1 MPLTKRVS
9 LAYLP
14 ENKQTGRIMK
24 KLITILVLATTVFSL
39 LADNTRKQILISDIV
54 LTLLDRL
61 HYEPLETNDELSEN
75 IFEMYLKNLDNSK
88 RFLLQSDIEEL
99 NLYKQEIDNQ
109 LLSKNFSFY
118 NKSMEL
124 FEARVSETEELTKIL
139 LESPFA
145 YTKIDSLE
153 TDPKKDDFCINSEEL
168 QDKWRRILKYQT
180 ILKYIDLVDTENAEQ
195 DTTETTIEMAYL
207 TSQGNLHEELE
218 LKARESIQKRMKTL
232 FRRLNSRTDEEKF
245 ALYINSIT
253 HVFDPHTTYMPPLEK
268 ENFDID
274 MTGQFEGIG
283 AVLNEVDGVIEV
295 KEIMAGS
302 PSWRQKEL
310 EAGDKILKVAQGKE
324 PAVDIVEMPLREAV
338 KLIRGKRGTEVR
350 LTVQK
355 SSKESKIIPI
365 IRDVIV
371 LEATYARAALIE
383 EEGKK
388 YGYIQLPKFYRDFK
402 DKSAR
407 NATEDVKQAILSLG
421 EVDGLMLDLRS
432 NGGGALPDAIG
443 IAGLF
448 IDEGPIVQVK
458 TKEGEP
464 KIDRDEDGKVYY
476 DGPLVVMVN
485 KFSASAS
492 EIASAALQDYGR
504 AVVLGSQHTFGKG
517 TVQTIYSL
525 DRYLNRR
532 FAEDGPF
539 GSLKFT
545 YQKYYRA
552 NGGST
557 QFKGVESDLVL
568 PDAFDY
574 MDTGERE
581 YDYALQW
588 DTIPNAG
595 LNEVNTVTNQISEL
609 NEMSQTRV
617 AANDNFQSIINRN
630 QLLRERL
637 DESKKD
643 VSILA
648 VIEADKQFK
657 AEEDKINLK
666 FPENENLDIT
676 VVDYAPI
683 DKELDEQAIEDEQK
697 KIDDWLKAMRKDV
710 YLAEGMNVLSEMK

>member
-1 MPLTKRVS
+1 
-9 LAYLP
+9 
-14 ENKQTGRIMK
+14 MK
-24 KLITILVLATTVFSL
+24 KIIALLLLLTAVFTIFAETSP
-39 LADNTRKQILISDIV
+39 KQSLISDMV

-61 HYEPLETNDELSEN
+61 HYEPLEINDELSSE
-75 IFEMYLKNLDNSK
+75 IYEMYLKNLDNSK
-88 RFLLQSDIEEL
+88 RFLLQSDIERLSQYKLMIDDEL
-99 NLYKQEIDNQ
+99 KGDNPR
-109 LLSKNFSFY
+109 KKKEFKFY
-118 NKSMEL
+118 NLSMEI
-124 FEARVSETEELTKIL
+124 FKARIADTEKISTELL
-139 LESPFA
+139 ANPFN
-145 YTKIDSLE
+145 YSQVDSLE
-153 TDPKKDDFCINSEEL
+153 TDPKKDEFCGNEIEL
-168 QDKWRRILKYQT
+168 RDKWRRILKYQT
-180 ILKYIDLVDTENAEQ
+180 VLKYIDLIDTKNAEQ
-195 DTTETTIEMAYL
+195 DSTETPLEMDFL
-207 TSQGNLHEELE
+207 NSEGNLYEDLELE
-218 LKARESIQKRMKTL
+218 ARESIQKRMKTL
-232 FRRLNSRTDEEKF
+232 FRRLNSRTEEEEF
-245 ALYINSIT
+245 ALFINSIA

-283 AVLNEVDGVIEV
+283 AILNEVDGVIEV

-310 EAGDKILKVAQGKE
+310 EAGDKILMVAQGEE

-365 IRDVIV
+365 VRDVIV
-371 LEATYARAALIE
+371 LEATYARAAVIE
-383 EEGKK
+383 EDGKK

-402 DKSAR
+402 DKTAR

-464 KIDRDEDGKVYY
+464 KIDADDDGEIFY

-504 AVVLGSQHTFGKG
+504 AVILGSQHTFGKG
-517 TVQTIYSL
+517 TVQTISSL
-525 DRYLNRR
+525 DYYLKRNYS
-532 FAEDGPF
+532 ELGPF

-574 MDTGERE
+574 LDTGERE
-581 YDYALQW
+581 YEYALQW
-588 DTIPNAG
+588 DTIANAG
-595 LNEVNTVTNQISEL
+595 FKEVNSVTDDLAEL
-609 NEMSQTRV
+609 NAQSQIRI
-617 AANDNFQSIINRN
+617 AASDDFQSIINRN
-630 QLLRERL
+630 KLLRERL

-643 VSILA
+643 VSILS
-648 VIEADKQFK
+648 VIDADKKFK

-676 VVDYAPI
+676 VIDYAPS
-683 DKELDEQAIEDEQK
+683 DKKLDEQAIEDEQK
-697 KIDDWLKAMRKDV
+697 KVDDWLTAMRKDV